1 MCTKNVLCTKH
12 VICIDC
18 QVYVQIWK
26 EIKMSDF
33 LGKIPMLLNPSLSV
47 QPTVITYRVKIE
59 VVLCD
64 KRYKKQTNKIKP
76 NTFNITSMSDYLMDG
91 FGYLTSLNL
100 NILSLLG
107 NSFARFE
114 RIVYVF
120 CRQIWYFSSR
130 QNWKL
135 TIWAFVLHFSL
146 LGGGVCVGGGGGGC
160 SKTVADGRV

>member
-1 MCTKNVLCTKH
+1 
-12 VICIDC
+12 
-18 QVYVQIWK
+18 
-26 EIKMSDF
+26 
-33 LGKIPMLLNPSLSV
+33 MLLNPSLSV

-64 KRYKKQTNKIKP
+64 KQYKKQTNKIKP

-120 CRQIWYFSSR
+120 CRQI
-130 QNWKL
+130 
-135 TIWAFVLHFSL
+135 
-146 LGGGVCVGGGGGGC
+146 
-160 SKTVADGRV
+160 